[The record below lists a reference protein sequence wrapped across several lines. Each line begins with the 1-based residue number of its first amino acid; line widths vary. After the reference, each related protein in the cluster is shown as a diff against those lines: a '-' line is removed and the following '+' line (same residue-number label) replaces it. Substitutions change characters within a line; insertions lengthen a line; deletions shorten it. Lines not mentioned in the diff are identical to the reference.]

1 MKSHALLVL
10 LAWLLGSCSQPLRH
24 DAAKPAAIVATAN
37 PLATRAA
44 LSMLARG
51 GSAVDAAVAA
61 QMVLGLVEPQSSGI
75 GGGALAMFWDA
86 RTRQLGSWD
95 GLAAAPARTTAGL
108 NVDIDGTRLDAD
120 AVRRGGRSVGV
131 PGALALFA
139 TLHERH
145 GKLPWAA
152 LFEPAI
158 TLADNGFAMPRY
170 LHTVLSLPNAATEH
184 PQMRSLYFDAAGQVL
199 PLGTM
204 LRNPDYAGTLRAI
217 AALGHQGWLR
227 AGGAR
232 DFVAAAQG
240 GAKPSLVTEADVL
253 NYRVAPREPL
263 CAPFQRVRVCAMG
276 PASFGGVAV
285 LQMLQ
290 MLERTPGTMNFDDAA
305 FMHRYVEAGRLA
317 QADRQRYVGDP
328 GHVDVPTAALL
339 ASDYLGRRAALID
352 PARALPE
359 VRAGDVRDARAS
371 QAGVE
376 AEHAATTSQMAI
388 VDSAGNA
395 LSITT
400 TINLNFGSRLMAGGY
415 VLNNA
420 MTNFVDPAPAGQQ
433 RANQMAPGKRA
444 VSSMAPTIVFD
455 TDGEPLL
462 VGGSAGGGQI
472 VDYIAQSLIEML
484 ALERSP
490 AQALARGHV
499 STAISGRVQLEQ
511 GSQAAA
517 LAPALRA
524 LGHRVEVVEMKSGLA
539 FVKRTP
545 QGWVGAADPRRDGV
559 ALTLAP

>member
-10 LAWLLGSCSQPLRH
+10 LAWLLCSCSQPLRQ

-37 PLATRAA
+37 PLATGAA

-108 NVDIDGTRLDAD
+108 NIDIDGTRLDAD

-170 LHTVLSLPNAATEH
+170 LHTVLSLPNAAAEH

-204 LRNPDYAGTLRAI
+204 LRNPAYAGTLRAI

-240 GAKPSLVTEADVL
+240 GAKPSLVTEADLL
-253 NYRVAPREPL
+253 NYRAARAAVRTISA
-263 CAPFQRVRVCAMG
+263 CARLRDGAVVLRRC
-276 PASFGGVAV
+276 GGVADV
-285 LQMLQ
+285 ADA
-290 MLERTPGTMNFDDAA
+290 GT
-305 FMHRYVEAGRLA
+305 HAGHDELRRRGIRA
-317 QADRQRYVGDP
+317 PVCR
-328 GHVDVPTAALL
+328 
-339 ASDYLGRRAALID
+339 SRAA
-352 PARALPE
+352 
-359 VRAGDVRDARAS
+359 GAS
-371 QAGVE
+371 
-376 AEHAATTSQMAI
+376 
-388 VDSAGNA
+388 
-395 LSITT
+395 
-400 TINLNFGSRLMAGGY
+400 
-415 VLNNA
+415 
-420 MTNFVDPAPAGQQ
+420 
-433 RANQMAPGKRA
+433 
-444 VSSMAPTIVFD
+444 
-455 TDGEPLL
+455 
-462 VGGSAGGGQI
+462 GSAT
-472 VDYIAQSLIEML
+472 L
-484 ALERSP
+484 
-490 AQALARGHV
+490 RG
-499 STAISGRVQLEQ
+499 
-511 GSQAAA
+511 
-517 LAPALRA
+517 
-524 LGHRVEVVEMKSGLA
+524 
-539 FVKRTP
+539 
-545 QGWVGAADPRRDGV
+545 
-559 ALTLAP
+559 